1 MLWRKIKQG
10 RGIRDV
16 GMEVRGCQLNSE
28 GRIFTE
34 EIEEVEVRIW
44 GRFIIGH

>member
-1 MLWRKIKQG
+1 MEKNKARK
-10 RGIRDV
+10 RDKGV
-16 GMEVRGCQLNSE
+16 GMELRGCQLNSE